1 MPKLS
6 SAAWRDGQ
14 GRLHRVEVLG
24 DGQQFAAYGLHPDTG
39 SPYLWVNRDL
49 VQSETHH
56 DDLPAITTE
65 QIMALLSRFDEHA
78 ADAGWEK
85 LSGGSTETSEGE
97 VPWPVHGLTLDD
109 AREALLWYDNDDLH
123 YDEWVAVGMAL
134 HQQFAGYAEAFEL
147 WDEWSARSPKDRG
160 TAVNW
165 KHWQSFH
172 EDRPGAVTMRSV
184 LLHAERAGWTR
195 PQWVEGAPLPV
206 EVEEGAST
214 GEPTAPSPADT
225 SEDSTD
231 DDPPQPPAYP
241 ETVKLKGGRE
251 FELLGLTYPGAW
263 GDYVPEPQQ
272 WVWDGL
278 LPVGEASV
286 VYSDGG
292 VGKTVLAQLLATCMA
307 TGEPCLGVGT
317 TQGRSLLVLCEDNRD
332 DVIRRQDRICG
343 VTGLDRGHLG
353 SDVVIV
359 PRKGEDNTLM
369 HFPRQDSYGRL
380 TPFWE
385 QLAVTAQVV
394 KPQLIV
400 IDTAADTFGGNE
412 NVRSEVRQF
421 VQRALTQLA
430 ERCQCAVLLLA
441 HVSRAGATEGTG
453 GSTAWNNS
461 VRSRL
466 HLAPDEDR
474 EGVLELRH
482 RKSNRG
488 QKQGEKL
495 LRMIDGVPTLMAG
508 EEADETEDEVRCRE
522 AFLTVLRESN
532 RIGRPATD
540 QPNSPRYAPRQ
551 FITDQSVFLAPTD
564 KQWNDQQ
571 YARAL
576 LQLLQRGVIE
586 AVPETGRTQRHL
598 VIADAPEPPAE
609 AGWLD

>member
-1 MPKLS
+1 M
-6 SAAWRDGQ
+6 
-14 GRLHRVEVLG
+14 
-24 DGQQFAAYGLHPDTG
+24 
-39 SPYLWVNRDL
+39 
-49 VQSETHH
+49 
-56 DDLPAITTE
+56 
-65 QIMALLSRFDEHA
+65 
-78 ADAGWEK
+78 
-85 LSGGSTETSEGE
+85 
-97 VPWPVHGLTLDD
+97 
-109 AREALLWYDNDDLH
+109 
-123 YDEWVAVGMAL
+123 
-134 HQQFAGYAEAFEL
+134 
-147 WDEWSARSPKDRG
+147 
-160 TAVNW
+160 
-165 KHWQSFH
+165 
-172 EDRPGAVTMRSV
+172 
-184 LLHAERAGWTR
+184 
-195 PQWVEGAPLPV
+195 
-206 EVEEGAST
+206 
-214 GEPTAPSPADT
+214 
-225 SEDSTD
+225 
-231 DDPPQPPAYP
+231 
-241 ETVKLKGGRE
+241 
-251 FELLGLTYPGAW
+251 LGLTYPGAW
-263 GDYVPEPQQ
+263 GDYTPEPQQ
-272 WVWDGL
+272 WVWEGL

-292 VGKTVLAQLLATCMA
+292 VGKTILAQLLATCMA

-317 TQGRSLLVLCEDNRD
+317 TQGRSLLVLCEDNKD

-430 ERCQCAVLLLA
+430 ERCRCAVLLLA

-466 HLAPDEDR
+466 HLMPDEDR

-522 AFLTVLRESN
+522 AFLAVLKESN
-532 RIGRPATD
+532 RIGRPASD

-551 FITDQSVFLAPTD
+551 FIDDQGVFLSQTD
-564 KQWNDQQ
+564 KQWSYQQ

-598 VIADAPEPPAE
+598 VIADAPEPPADGE
-609 AGWLD
+609 WLD